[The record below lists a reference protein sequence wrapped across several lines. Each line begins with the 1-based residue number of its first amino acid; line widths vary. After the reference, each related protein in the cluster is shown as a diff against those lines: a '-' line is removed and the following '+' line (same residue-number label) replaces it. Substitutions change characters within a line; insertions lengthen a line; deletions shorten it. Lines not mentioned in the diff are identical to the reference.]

1 MPLGIPRILMRN
13 SNIPPTAVD
22 DVVSLSTYMGVPLN
36 IPVLKNDFDVDNFPG
51 IPLVVYRYDK
61 KSIDGSDVIVVN
73 SSTELK
79 YTPKLNY
86 FGIDAFTYRISDG
99 LAESNTATVKLSV
112 ICKAPIISPKRFDLL
127 PNKTYNLDITNPY
140 SAPKEIVF
148 SKDLS
153 DRDENIPPQK
163 VSIIKSSV
171 KASDNI
177 KINSITDTVIN
188 FTTGSPLNNTSIL
201 VGTWLIYDIIN
212 STCNYTN
219 NFKNSGSIQ
228 NPSVRLIQG
237 WLGEVIMEERVPLVF
252 TKYPMYS
259 RVTKDYPW
267 DNEGWFVFAVD
278 AYWFID
284 ELYISMVS
292 KPYKTSDGRNY
303 ITDKYFKGK
312 IGPIG
317 LFDRTL
323 KQGKCRFLF
332 WHPINTNL
340 DIWGASPVCG
350 SAYEFGCVQ
359 VFRPSIT
366 DPTDPNRYFTDKNN
380 PPTDIEILECLK
392 TLDHP
397 FNTTVLNVTNY
408 FTGTSI
414 PPFMS
419 QIL

>member
-13 SNIPPTAVD
+13 SNIPPTALD

-61 KSIDGSDVIVVN
+61 KSIDGSDVTVVN
-73 SSTELK
+73 SFTELK

-99 LAESNTATVKLSV
+99 LAESNTATVRLSV
-112 ICKAPIISPKRFDLL
+112 ICKPPIISSKNFNLL

-140 SAPKEIVF
+140 SAPNEIVF
-148 SKDLS
+148 SKNLP

-188 FTTGSPLNNTSIL
+188 FTTGSLLADISIL
-201 VGTWLIYDIIN
+201 VGSWITYDIMN
-212 STCNYTN
+212 SVCNYTN
-219 NFKNSGSIQ
+219 NFKNGGTIQ
-228 NPSVRLIQG
+228 NSSVRIVQG
-237 WLGEVIMEERVPLVF
+237 WLGEVIIEKNVPKVF
-252 TKYPMYS
+252 TKYPMFS
-259 RVTKDYPW
+259 RATKDYPW
-267 DNEGWFVFAVD
+267 DNEGWFVFATNTYYVVD
-278 AYWFID
+278 EF
-284 ELYISMVS
+284 YISMVS
-292 KPYKTSDGRNY
+292 KPYKTSDGTNY
-303 ITDKYFKGK
+303 TTDKYFKGK

-317 LFDRTL
+317 KSLN
-323 KQGKCRFLF
+323 QGNCRFLF
-332 WHPINTNL
+332 WHPKNTNL
-340 DIWGASPVCG
+340 DIWGATPGYG
-350 SAYEFGCVQ
+350 SYYDFGCVQ

-366 DPTDPNRYFTDKNN
+366 DTTDPNRYFTDKNN
-380 PPTDIEILECLK
+380 PPTDSEILACIN
-392 TLDHP
+392 TLGYP
-397 FNTTVLNVTNY
+397 YNTTVANITNDY
-408 FTGTSI
+408 TGTSI